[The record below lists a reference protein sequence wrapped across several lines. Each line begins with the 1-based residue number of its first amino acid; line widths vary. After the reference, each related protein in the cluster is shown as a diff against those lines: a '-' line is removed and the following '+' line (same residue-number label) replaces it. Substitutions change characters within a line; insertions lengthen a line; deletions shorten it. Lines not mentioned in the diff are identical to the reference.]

1 MNFEPVVYT
10 LKNGA
15 QCILRPPMDS
25 DARQLMS
32 FRIKTA
38 GETDFLMNY
47 PEELE
52 KYTLEKQ
59 LAFIRRMRL
68 SETDY
73 MAVAE
78 VDGKI
83 AGTCQISFSKRIKLK
98 HKAGI
103 GIAILKEFWGFG
115 IGSAMFKEMIEQAK
129 NNNDVL
135 QIELEVIEGNERAIS
150 LYEKFGFKTVAE
162 KPDAVRLKD
171 GTMLKE
177 ITMMKKI

>member
-1 MNFEPVVYT
+1 
-10 LKNGA
+10 
-15 QCILRPPMDS
+15 MDS

-103 GIAILKEFWGFG
+103 GIAILKEFWGLG
-115 IGSAMFKEMIEQAK
+115 IGSAMFKEMIAQAK
-129 NNNDVL
+129 NNNDVML
-135 QIELEVIEGNERAIS
+135 IELEVIKGNRRAIA
-150 LYEKFGFKTVAE
+150 LYEKFGFEIVAE

-171 GTMLKE
+171 GICLNELIMQKRL
-177 ITMMKKI
+177 